1 MNREQ
6 RIEFIQAIEDTKA
19 LERAILD
26 IIDELKSE
34 GSKEIATCEQR
45 LLNIGCN
52 FFRCFFISGFSP
64 VAKKLIEP
72 ADSKGYMPWISNAG

>member
-6 RIEFIQAIEDTKA
+6 SIEFIQAIEDTKT

-34 GSKEIATCEQR
+34 GSKEIADGLEQLIPINVKI
-45 LLNIGCN
+45 LLFYRIINVYI
-52 FFRCFFISGFSP
+52 
-64 VAKKLIEP
+64 
-72 ADSKGYMPWISNAG
+72 

>member
-6 RIEFIQAIEDTKA
+6 SIEFIQAIEDTKA

-34 GSKEIATCEQR
+34 GSKEIADDLEQLIPINVKI
-45 LLNIGCN
+45 LLFYRIINDVGVTT
-52 FFRCFFISGFSP
+52 P
-64 VAKKLIEP
+64 V
-72 ADSKGYMPWISNAG
+72 